1 MKTIQ
6 SICTF
11 TLYNI
16 MFFIQCFKFFQV
28 GRFVMYL
35 CSLVI
40 RDCLLVFS
48 KLGFIWLVLFFC
60 DIVISNKNYEI
71 SVHQNVYRIKIL
83 FKAIYII
90 IVMGALQ

>member
-1 MKTIQ
+1 
-6 SICTF
+6 
-11 TLYNI
+11 

-28 GRFVMYL
+28 GRFMMYL

-48 KLGFIWLVLFFC
+48 KLGFILASIIFC

-71 SVHQNVYRIKIL
+71 
-83 FKAIYII
+83 
-90 IVMGALQ
+90 

>member
-16 MFFIQCFKFFQV
+16 MFFIQCFKFFHV
-28 GRFVMYL
+28 GRFVMHL

-48 KLGFIWLVLFFC
+48 KLGFILASIIFC

-71 SVHQNVYRIKIL
+71 SVHQKCL
-83 FKAIYII
+83 
-90 IVMGALQ
+90 

>member
-28 GRFVMYL
+28 GRFVKYL

-48 KLGFIWLVLFFC
+48 KLGFILASIFC
-60 DIVISNKNYEI
+60 DIVINNKNYEI
-71 SVHQNVYRIKIL
+71 SVHQKCL
-83 FKAIYII
+83 
-90 IVMGALQ
+90 